1 MPESGGGDQWRSREG
16 NVSGGGNDGRIG
28 SDVVTSSYRDIG
40 DDNWPNNLLNFY
52 VVPHST

>member
-28 SDVVTSSYRDIG
+28 SDVVTSSYRDID
-40 DDNWPNNLLNFY
+40 DDNWPNNLLKFY